1 VREPLG
7 PTDPLP
13 AAARRILIAGCSGA
27 GKSTLAAELAA
38 RLGLPYRELDALHHG
53 PNWVPRPEFV
63 ADVTAFAAT
72 DAWISEWQYRAVR
85 ALLLDRA
92 ELLIWL
98 DLSRWRV
105 FSQLVPRTVRRRLRR
120 VQLWNGNVEPPLW
133 TVLTDRD
140 HLLRWAWRTYPRTA
154 ERVKAVLGRPAGPV
168 AVRVRSRREIEA
180 WLDRIFHS
188 DKGAQPRLNRPSQ
201 HLDREV
207 GYGARARLG
216 RSSDG
221 QAADAV
227 TGSSTGRPQGASA
240 VVLDGG
246 LTRGNKYG
254 CRARGRR
261 VAGRW

>member
-63 ADVTAFAAT
+63 ADVTAFAAS

-168 AVRVRSRREIEA
+168 VVRLRSRREVGA
-180 WLDRIFHS
+180 WLDRIRTT
-188 DKGAQPRLNRPSQ
+188 D
-201 HLDREV
+201 
-207 GYGARARLG
+207 
-216 RSSDG
+216 
-221 QAADAV
+221 
-227 TGSSTGRPQGASA
+227 
-240 VVLDGG
+240 
-246 LTRGNKYG
+246 
-254 CRARGRR
+254 
-261 VAGRW
+261 

>member
-1 VREPLG
+1 MREPLG
-7 PTDPLP
+7 PADPLP
-13 AAARRILIAGCSGA
+13 AAPRRILIAGCSGA
-27 GKSTLAAELAA
+27 GKSTLAAELSA

-154 ERVKAVLGRPAGPV
+154 ERVGGRPGPAGGTGGRPACG
-168 AVRVRSRREIEA
+168 AGVRSRPG
-180 WLDRIFHS
+180 W
-188 DKGAQPRLNRPSQ
+188 
-201 HLDREV
+201 
-207 GYGARARLG
+207 
-216 RSSDG
+216 
-221 QAADAV
+221 
-227 TGSSTGRPQGASA
+227 TGSERPTDRCRKLRAGTGQSVSDSAA
-240 VVLDGG
+240 VVLVPVSHDRQLVGVEPAALAHVEHDASEHFVPAGG
-246 LTRGNKYG
+246 EPAHRESEQR
-254 CRARGRR
+254 CRPAR
-261 VAGRW
+261 